1 MVKFRHAAPLFQVGL
16 VVLLLACRVIAS
28 IGDAAV
34 RSYPQPGQQIETA
47 HIGNP
52 S

>member
-1 MVKFRHAAPLFQVGL
+1 MDKFRRAAPLFQVGFI
-16 VVLLLACRVIAS
+16 VLLLACRVIAS

-34 RSYPQPGQQIETA
+34 GSYPQSGQQIETA
-47 HIGNP
+47 HIGNA

>member
-1 MVKFRHAAPLFQVGL
+1 MNKFRHAAPLFQVGFI
-16 VVLLLACRVIAS
+16 VLLLACRVIAS

-34 RSYPQPGQQIETA
+34 SSYPHSGQQIETA
-47 HIGNP
+47 HIANP